1 MKAKKQSED
10 GIRIITKYPNR
21 RLYDR
26 TDSQYIPFAGLKKL
40 IQDGI
45 AFKVID
51 EKSKEDVTR
60 IVLTQIIAEE
70 STENNQF
77 LSEALLRQIIQFYG
91 NSMGSTMGI
100 FLENAMNNFFTI
112 QSQISKNAQVDTLGT
127 NFGELLE
134 ESLKKNREY
143 LKEMQKIFFS
153 SVERNSNS
161 KQ

>member
-10 GIRIITKYPNR
+10 SVRIITKYPNR

-40 IQDGI
+40 IQDGVT
-45 AFKVID
+45 FKVID

-77 LSEALLRQIIQFYG
+77 LSEALLKQIIQFYG
-91 NSMGSTMGI
+91 NSMGSAMGI
-100 FLENAMNNFFTI
+100 FLENAMNNYFAV
-112 QSQISKNAQVDTLGT
+112 QSQVSQNSQVGTLNV
-127 NFGELLE
+127 NFSELLE
-134 ESLKKNREY
+134 ESLKKNQEY
-143 LKEMQKIFFS
+143 LKEMQNVLLGNFGFKS
-153 SVERNSNS
+153 ET